1 MLRVFPLLAI
11 PVVVYALFALP
22 SGAEHM
28 RAGLAT
34 EAFSIPLAGGT
45 PCSVS
50 RGQLLT
56 IFAIVCL
63 FFEVLK
69 STRPTTAAMIDN
81 SLAVGVFVISLIA
94 FLLIPAF
101 GTTEFFLILLMCVL
115 DFMAGFVVMISTSRR
130 TVDYT
135 HQ

>member
-1 MLRVFPLLAI
+1 
-11 PVVVYALFALP
+11 LP
-22 SGAEHM
+22 AGAEGM
-28 RAGLAT
+28 RNALAMP
-34 EAFSIPLAGGT
+34 AFSVPLASGT
-45 PCSVS
+45 PCVVS

-56 IFAIVCL
+56 ILAIICL

-69 STRPTTAAMIDN
+69 STRPSGAAMIDN
-81 SLAVGVFVISLIA
+81 ALAVGVFVIALIL
-94 FLLIPAF
+94 FLLVPGF

-115 DFMAGFVVMISTSRR
+115 DFMAGFVVMITTSRR